1 MRGVFIHIIMLL
13 CAITCSA
20 QQYVF
25 SPLDTSDGLSDN
37 FVFHVMQLHDGRIV
51 VTTQNS
57 IDLWNGKNFQHIR
70 KDSLSSTPLPG
81 YQGAY
86 HVYADK
92 NNCLWVKDYQRLW
105 CYDAQLKPLQDC
117 LPDSADD
124 VFVDDQGEV
133 YFVQQD
139 SVDMLFDLKRMDG
152 KLYHFY
158 ASGTVRCSEKGKELY
173 ANTANM
179 LDSVAQTSLVV
190 ADTLRGK
197 FYQLVDGRLCLEFD
211 THTRTWTE
219 LFRSEKLHTIA
230 LIDPNTAYIVSHEG
244 LWRLDLTSRKAEQL
258 DQVQMKDGSHL
269 SSSRINTV
277 FTDQEGIVWLGTY
290 DHGLLRG
297 TWHTP
302 WYQTGWAYT
311 LYILVGIG
319 ILLLVFLI
327 HRFQERR
334 RLYKEQLLLQRI
346 QQLILQ
352 ASPGALPAPPKEEES
367 PTGHF
372 LPVNE
377 EKKDTEHADLMNR
390 AILLVEQN
398 LSTPGYTVERLAQD
412 LCMDRTGLYKKMTAA
427 IDKTPTAFIRNIRL
441 THAAQLIREGK
452 LTMSEVAEQTGF
464 SSASY
469 MARCFQEEWGK
480 KPSELRES

>member
-51 VTTQNS
+51 ITTQNS

-70 KDSLSSTPLPG
+70 KDSLSSIPLPG

-92 NNCLWVKDYQRLW
+92 NNSLWVKDYQRLW

-139 SVDMLFDLKRMDG
+139 STDMLFDLKSMEG

-173 ANTANM
+173 ANTASM
-179 LDSVAQTSLVV
+179 LDSMAQTSLVV

-211 THTRTWTE
+211 THTRIWTE
-219 LFRSEKLHTIA
+219 LFRSEKLYTIA
-230 LIDPNTAYIVSHEG
+230 LIDPNTAFIVSHEG
-244 LWRLDLTSRKAEQL
+244 LWRLDLTSRKAERL
-258 DQVQMKDGSHL
+258 DQVQMADGNHL

-277 FTDQEGIVWLGTY
+277 FTDREGTVWLGTY

-297 TWHTP
+297 VQPTP
-302 WYQTGWAYT
+302 WYQTPWAY
-311 LYILVGIG
+311 LGYLIIGIG
-319 ILLLVFLI
+319 LFLLFFLL
-327 HRFQERR
+327 HQRTHSSKPQTEGREDTQAQE
-334 RLYKEQLLLQRI
+334 
-346 QQLILQ
+346 
-352 ASPGALPAPPKEEES
+352 SVSEEY
-367 PTGHF
+367 
-372 LPVNE
+372 
-377 EKKDTEHADLMNR
+377 ADLMSR
-390 AILLVEQN
+390 ATFLVEQN
-398 LSTPGYTVERLAQD
+398 ISTPGYTVERLAQD

-452 LTMSEVAEQTGF
+452 LTMNEVAEQTGF

-480 KPSELRES
+480 KPSELRGP

>member
-1 MRGVFIHIIMLL
+1 MLL
-13 CAITCSA
+13 CAITCGA

-25 SPLDTSDGLSDN
+25 STLDTADGLSDN

-51 VTTQNS
+51 ATTQNS
-57 IDLWNGKNFQHIR
+57 IDLWNGKDFQHIR

-86 HVYADK
+86 HVYADQH
-92 NNCLWVKDYQRLW
+92 NRLWVKDYQRLW
-105 CYDAQLKPLQDC
+105 CYDAQLNLLQDC

-139 SVDMLFDLKRMDG
+139 STDMLFDLKRMDG
-152 KLYHFY
+152 KLYLFY

-173 ANTANM
+173 ANTASM
-179 LDSVAQTSLVV
+179 LDSTAQTSLVV

-211 THTRTWTE
+211 THTRVWTE
-219 LFRSEKLHTIA
+219 LFRSERLYTIA
-230 LIDPNTAYIVSHEG
+230 LIDPNTAFIVSHEG
-244 LWRLDLTSRKAEQL
+244 LWRLDLISRKAERL
-258 DQVQMKDGSHL
+258 DQVQMVDGNHL

-277 FTDQEGIVWLGTY
+277 FTDREGTVWLGTY

-297 TWHTP
+297 VQPTP
-302 WYQTGWAYT
+302 WYQTPWAY
-311 LYILVGIG
+311 LGYGIIGIG
-319 ILLLVFLI
+319 LFLVLFLLYQRKNSSKPQTEEHEELQP
-327 HRFQERR
+327 QE
-334 RLYKEQLLLQRI
+334 
-346 QQLILQ
+346 
-352 ASPGALPAPPKEEES
+352 SVSEEY
-367 PTGHF
+367 
-372 LPVNE
+372 
-377 EKKDTEHADLMNR
+377 ADLMER
-390 AILLVEQN
+390 ATLLVEQN
-398 LSTPGYTVERLAQD
+398 LATPGYTVERLAQD
-412 LCMDRTGLYKKMTAA
+412 LCMDRTGLYKKMMAA

-452 LTMSEVAEQTGF
+452 LTMNEVAEQTGF

-469 MARCFQEEWGK
+469 MARCFQEEWNK

>member
-1 MRGVFIHIIMLL
+1 M
-13 CAITCSA
+13 
-20 QQYVF
+20 
-25 SPLDTSDGLSDN
+25 
-37 FVFHVMQLHDGRIV
+37 
-51 VTTQNS
+51 
-57 IDLWNGKNFQHIR
+57 
-70 KDSLSSTPLPG
+70 
-81 YQGAY
+81 
-86 HVYADK
+86 
-92 NNCLWVKDYQRLW
+92 
-105 CYDAQLKPLQDC
+105 
-117 LPDSADD
+117 
-124 VFVDDQGEV
+124 
-133 YFVQQD
+133 
-139 SVDMLFDLKRMDG
+139 
-152 KLYHFY
+152 
-158 ASGTVRCSEKGKELY
+158 RCSEKGKELY

-197 FYQLVDGRLCLEFD
+197 FYQLVDGKLCLEFD
-211 THTRTWTE
+211 TRTCTWTE

-230 LIDPNTAYIVSHEG
+230 LIDPNTAYIVSHDG

-277 FTDQEGIVWLGTY
+277 FTDQEGTVWLGTY

-319 ILLLVFLI
+319 ILLSVFLI

-352 ASPGALPAPPKEEES
+352 ASPGALPAPSKEEES
-367 PTGHF
+367 STGHF

-377 EKKDTEHADLMNR
+377 EKKDTEYADLMNR
-390 AILLVEQN
+390 AILFVEQN

-427 IDKTPTAFIRNIRL
+427 IEKTPCLAAGPDESSHGVHPQHTSNPCRP
-441 THAAQLIREGK
+441 THPRRETDHERSGRTNWIQLRQLYGT
-452 LTMSEVAEQTGF
+452 LF
-464 SSASY
+464 SGG
-469 MARCFQEEWGK
+469 MGQETE
-480 KPSELRES
+480 RTT

>member
-92 NNCLWVKDYQRLW
+92 NNSLWVKDYQRLW

-139 SVDMLFDLKRMDG
+139 STDMLFDLKSMEG

-173 ANTANM
+173 ANTASM
-179 LDSVAQTSLVV
+179 LDSMAQTSLVV

-211 THTRTWTE
+211 THTRIWTE
-219 LFRSEKLHTIA
+219 LFRSEKLYTIA
-230 LIDPNTAYIVSHEG
+230 LIDPNTAFIVSHEG
-244 LWRLDLTSRKAEQL
+244 LWRLDLTSRKAERL
-258 DQVQMKDGSHL
+258 DQVQMADGNHL

-277 FTDQEGIVWLGTY
+277 FTDREGTVWLGTY

-297 TWHTP
+297 TQPTP
-302 WYQTGWAYT
+302 WYQTPWAY
-311 LYILVGIG
+311 LGYLIIGIG
-319 ILLLVFLI
+319 LFLLFFLL
-327 HRFQERR
+327 HQRTHSSKPQTEGREDTQAQE
-334 RLYKEQLLLQRI
+334 
-346 QQLILQ
+346 
-352 ASPGALPAPPKEEES
+352 SVSEEY
-367 PTGHF
+367 
-372 LPVNE
+372 
-377 EKKDTEHADLMNR
+377 ADLMSR
-390 AILLVEQN
+390 ATFLVEQN
-398 LSTPGYTVERLAQD
+398 ISTPGYTVERLAQD

-452 LTMSEVAEQTGF
+452 LTMNEVAEQTGF

-480 KPSELRES
+480 KPSELRGP

>member
-92 NNCLWVKDYQRLW
+92 NNHLWVKDYQRLW

-139 SVDMLFDLKRMDG
+139 STDMLFDLKSMEG
-152 KLYHFY
+152 KLYRFY

-173 ANTANM
+173 ANTASM
-179 LDSVAQTSLVV
+179 LDSMAQTSLVV

-211 THTRTWTE
+211 THTRIWTE
-219 LFRSEKLHTIA
+219 LFRSEKLYTIA
-230 LIDPNTAYIVSHEG
+230 LIDPNTAFIVSHEG
-244 LWRLDLTSRKAEQL
+244 LWRLDLTSRKAERL
-258 DQVQMKDGSHL
+258 NQVQMADGNHL

-277 FTDQEGIVWLGTY
+277 FTDREGTVWLGTY

-297 TWHTP
+297 VQPTP
-302 WYQTGWAYT
+302 WYQTPWAY
-311 LYILVGIG
+311 LGYLIIGIG
-319 ILLLVFLI
+319 LFLLFFLL
-327 HRFQERR
+327 HQRTHSSKPQTERR
-334 RLYKEQLLLQRI
+334 EDT
-346 QQLILQ
+346 Q
-352 ASPGALPAPPKEEES
+352 AQESVSEEY
-367 PTGHF
+367 
-372 LPVNE
+372 
-377 EKKDTEHADLMNR
+377 ADLMNR
-390 AILLVEQN
+390 ATLLVEQN
-398 LSTPGYTVERLAQD
+398 ISTPGYTVERLAQD
-412 LCMDRTGLYKKMTAA
+412 LCMDRTGLYKKMTAT

-452 LTMSEVAEQTGF
+452 LTMNEVAEQTGF

-480 KPSELRES
+480 KPSELRGP

>member
-1 MRGVFIHIIMLL
+1 MLL

-92 NNCLWVKDYQRLW
+92 NNSLWVKDYQRLW

-139 SVDMLFDLKRMDG
+139 STDMLFDLKSMEG

-173 ANTANM
+173 ANTASM
-179 LDSVAQTSLVV
+179 LDSMAQTSLVV

-211 THTRTWTE
+211 THTRIWTE
-219 LFRSEKLHTIA
+219 LFRSEKLYTIA
-230 LIDPNTAYIVSHEG
+230 LIDPNTAFIVSHEG
-244 LWRLDLTSRKAEQL
+244 LWRLDLTSRKAERL
-258 DQVQMKDGSHL
+258 DQVQMADGNHL

-277 FTDQEGIVWLGTY
+277 FTDREGTVWLGTY

-297 TWHTP
+297 TQPTP
-302 WYQTGWAYT
+302 WYQTPWAY
-311 LYILVGIG
+311 LGYLIIGIG
-319 ILLLVFLI
+319 LFLLFFLL
-327 HRFQERR
+327 HQRTHSSKPQTEGREDTQAQE
-334 RLYKEQLLLQRI
+334 
-346 QQLILQ
+346 
-352 ASPGALPAPPKEEES
+352 SVSEEY
-367 PTGHF
+367 
-372 LPVNE
+372 
-377 EKKDTEHADLMNR
+377 ADLMSR
-390 AILLVEQN
+390 ATFLVEQN
-398 LSTPGYTVERLAQD
+398 ISTPGYTVERLAQD

-452 LTMSEVAEQTGF
+452 LTMNEVAEQTGF

-480 KPSELRES
+480 KPSELRGP